1 MPTMKAIIITIGDEL
16 LIGQVVD
23 TNSTWIAQ
31 QLNTIGIDVYR
42 RVAVGDVHEDIL
54 KALKEAEQS
63 ADIILT
69 TGGLGPTKDDIT
81 KYAINEYFGGTL
93 VMNEEILKQV
103 TDFFTKL
110 KRPMLESNTQ
120 QAMVPDNCTTI
131 KNKNGTAPG
140 MWFERNGKVFVS
152 MPGVP
157 FEMKAM
163 MKDEVIPRL
172 KKLVKSQF
180 IIHKTV
186 QTAGIGESFLAEKIK
201 DFENALPANIKL
213 AYLPNLSLIRLRLT
227 GHGDNETKL
236 NEQLTLLQKELAKQV
251 GEFVFWLED
260 EPIEQVVGKLLK
272 QNNATLSTAES
283 CTGGYIA
290 HRITSVPGSSQYYIG
305 SVIAYANEIK
315 ENMLGVKI
323 DTIGK
328 YGAVSEET
336 VLEMAKNVRE
346 IMKTDYSLA
355 VSGIAG
361 PDGGTP
367 EKPVGTIW
375 VALADKDGVTAKKYF
390 FNRMRMQNIEL
401 TTNYALLML
410 IRKLKN

>member
-1 MPTMKAIIITIGDEL
+1 MKASIITIGDEL

-23 TNSTWIAQ
+23 TNSAWIAQ
-31 QLNTIGIDVYR
+31 QLNSIGIDVYR

-54 KALKEAEQS
+54 GALKEAEQS

-81 KYAINEYFGGTL
+81 KHAVNQFFGGIL
-93 VMNEEILKQV
+93 ILNEDILKQV
-103 TDFFTKL
+103 TSIFEQL

-120 QAMVPDNCTTI
+120 QAMVPDNCTPI
-131 KNKNGTAPG
+131 QNKNGTAPG

-163 MKDEVIPRL
+163 MKDEVLPRL

-201 DFENALPANIKL
+201 DFENALPANVKL

-227 GHGDNETKL
+227 GHGDDETKL
-236 NEQLTLLQKELAKQV
+236 NEQLTSLQKELAKQA

-260 EPIEQVVGKLLK
+260 EPVEQITGKLLL
-272 QNNATLSTAES
+272 QNHATLSTAES

-323 DTIGK
+323 ATIEK
-328 YGAVSEET
+328 HGAVSEET
-336 VLEMAKNVRE
+336 VVEMATNVRRL
-346 IMKTDYSLA
+346 MKTDYAIS

-390 FNRMRMQNIEL
+390 FNRMRLQNIEL

>member
-1 MPTMKAIIITIGDEL
+1 MKAIIITIGDEL

-23 TNSTWIAQ
+23 TNSAWIAQ
-31 QLNTIGIDVYR
+31 QLNSIGIDVYR
-42 RVAVGDVHEDIL
+42 RIAVGDVHEDIL

-63 ADIILT
+63 ADVILT

-81 KYAINEYFGGTL
+81 KHAVNQYFGGIL
-93 VMNEEILKQV
+93 VMNSAILKQV
-103 TDFFTKL
+103 TAFFTQL
-110 KRPMLESNTQ
+110 KRPMLESNIQ
-120 QAMVPDNCTTI
+120 QAMLPDNCI
-131 KNKNGTAPG
+131 PIHNKNGTAPG

-163 MKDEVIPRL
+163 MKDDVLPRL
-172 KKLVKSQF
+172 KKSVKSQF

-201 DFENALPANIKL
+201 DFENALPSNVKL

-227 GHGDNETKL
+227 GYGDDEVKL
-236 NEQLTLLQKELAKQV
+236 NEQLTTLQKELVKQA

-260 EPIEQVVGKLLK
+260 EPIEQIVGKLLK
-272 QNNATLSTAES
+272 QKNATLSTAES

-323 DTIGK
+323 ETIEK

-336 VLEMAKNVRE
+336 VLEMATNVRRE
-346 IMKTDYSLA
+346 MKTDYAIA

-410 IRKLKN
+410 IRKLKKI

>member
-1 MPTMKAIIITIGDEL
+1 MKATIITIGDEL

-23 TNSTWIAQ
+23 TNSTWMAQ
-31 QLNTIGIDVYR
+31 QLNAIGIDVYR
-42 RVAVGDVHEDIL
+42 RIAVGDVHEDIL
-54 KALKEAEQS
+54 NVLQEAELS
-63 ADIILT
+63 SDIILT

-81 KYAINEYFGGTL
+81 KHSLNQYFGGKL
-93 VMNEEILKQV
+93 VINKEILDEV
-103 TDFFTKL
+103 TSFFTRL
-110 KRPMLESNTQ
+110 NRPMLESNTL
-120 QAMVPDNCTTI
+120 QAMVPDNCTAI
-131 KNKNGTAPG
+131 HNKNGTAPG
-140 MWFERNGKVFVS
+140 MWFERYGKVFVS

-157 FEMKAM
+157 FEMKGM
-163 MKDEVIPRL
+163 MVDEIIPRL

-201 DFENALPANIKL
+201 DFENALPANVKL

-227 GHGDNETKL
+227 GHGANEA
-236 NEQLTLLQKELAKQV
+236 TLSKQMIALQKELATQV

-260 EPIEQVVGKLLK
+260 EPIEQITGKLLL
-272 QNNATLSTAES
+272 QNKATFSTAES

-290 HRITSVPGSSQYYIG
+290 HRITTVPGSSQYYIG

-323 DTIGK
+323 DTIEK

-336 VLEMAKNVRE
+336 VLEMAKHVRKE
-346 IMKTDYSLA
+346 MKTDYAIA

-367 EKPVGTIW
+367 DKPVGTIW
-375 VALADKDGVTAKKYF
+375 VGLADKDGVTAKKYF
-390 FNRMRMQNIEL
+390 FNRARMQNIEL
-401 TTNYALLML
+401 TCNYALIML
-410 IRKLKN
+410 IKKLTSK